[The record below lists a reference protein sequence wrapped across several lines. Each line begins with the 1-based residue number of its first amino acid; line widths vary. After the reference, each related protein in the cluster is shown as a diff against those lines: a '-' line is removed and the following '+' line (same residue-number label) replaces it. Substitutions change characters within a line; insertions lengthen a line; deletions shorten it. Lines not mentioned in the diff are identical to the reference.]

1 MVRKCFFSYT
11 DVRYYK
17 TKHRASLSIAVL
29 QKYWSQGVGSKLL
42 SEAINIVNNNKDILQ
57 IELDFVEGNSRARAL
72 YEKFGF
78 RITGVKPSAIRLKNG
93 ELLNEYSMMKEL

>member
-1 MVRKCFFSYT
+1 M
-11 DVRYYK
+11 
-17 TKHRASLSIAVL
+17 
-29 QKYWSQGVGSKLL
+29 GSKLL